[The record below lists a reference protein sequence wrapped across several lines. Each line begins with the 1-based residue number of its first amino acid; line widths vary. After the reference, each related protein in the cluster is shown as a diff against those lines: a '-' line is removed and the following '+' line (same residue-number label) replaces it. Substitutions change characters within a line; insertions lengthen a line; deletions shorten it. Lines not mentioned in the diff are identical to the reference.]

1 MEAKMTEREWTNSII
16 ELLQKRTG
24 LGDNIYVA
32 TTENLPYAQDIRSYD
47 LGYKAKDTEFVRV
60 FESDLLIYELD
71 EDSIKPR
78 VIIETKLNNISTQD
92 VIVSAYKAQ
101 THKNSIPYVR
111 CGYILGNTQDKPLP
125 GRLFRYGTN
134 FDFMICFKSYAL
146 STDEKADFLKL
157 IKKEIA
163 YSQELEEMIYDSR
176 KKSSKQY
183 YMLQKE
189 LKLKELK

>member
-1 MEAKMTEREWTNSII
+1 MTEREWTNSII

-78 VIIETKLNNISTQD
+78 VIIETKQQHLHAD

-134 FDFMICFKSYAL
+134 FDFYDLLQSYAL
-146 STDEKADFLKL
+146 STDEKADFLK
-157 IKKEIA
+157 
-163 YSQELEEMIYDSR
+163 
-176 KKSSKQY
+176 QY
-183 YMLQKE
+183 
-189 LKLKELK
+189 